1 MIEKNKLYLCVGI
14 YVKTQEE
21 AEMEK
26 LRNQFIDTYYH
37 SVTSSYSMTM
47 DGNVFLIPSYT
58 EWKPNPVFFIGQYY
72 MSYADNYL
80 TDALS
85 NQIEITEENYHNF
98 VEFNYEI
105 TAEAQRRIDIMR
117 EKGITVSISPV
128 AVMKEGTKKTP
139 TYSLDDFII
148 KWNVWMSLLK
158 LGNRSI
164 YASATVNEVETQE
177 DGILKAWKKLRLR
190 SSLTCRVKNCIIRPK
205 SINFGPLRR
214 IGMRADG
221 TYFITDSDNV

>member
-1 MIEKNKLYLCVGI
+1 MIEKNKLYLCVGA

-21 AEMEK
+21 TENEK

-37 SVTSSYSMTM
+37 SVTNGYYRMTM
-47 DGNVFLIPSYT
+47 NGNVLTPSYT
-58 EWKPNPVFFIGQYY
+58 EWTPDPVFFIGQYY
-72 MSYADNYL
+72 KSYADNYL

-85 NQIEITEENYHNF
+85 NPIGITEENYHNF

-117 EKGITVSISPV
+117 GKGITVSISPV
-128 AVMKEGTKKTP
+128 AVTKEEAKKTP

-148 KWNVWMSLLK
+148 KWNVCMTLMK
-158 LGNRSI
+158 RGDRPI

-177 DGILKAWKKLRLR
+177 DGIFKAWKKLRLH
-190 SSLTCRVKNCIIRPK
+190 SSLACRVKNCVIRPK
-205 SINFGPLRR
+205 SINFGPFNPRR

-221 TYFITDSDNV
+221 TYYYSFR

>member
-21 AEMEK
+21 VEKEK

-37 SVTSSYSMTM
+37 SVTNGYYRMTM
-47 DGNVFLIPSYT
+47 DGNVLIPSYIELT
-58 EWKPNPVFFIGQYY
+58 PDPVFFIGQYY
-72 MSYADNYL
+72 VSQADNYL
-80 TDALS
+80 TDSLS
-85 NQIEITEENYHNF
+85 NPIEITEENYHNF

-128 AVMKEGTKKTP
+128 AVTKEEAKKTP

-148 KWNVWMSLLK
+148 KWNVCMTLLK
-158 LGNRSI
+158 LGDRST
-164 YASATVNEVETQE
+164 YANATVNEAETQE
-177 DGILKAWKKLRLR
+177 DGILKAWKKLRLH
-190 SSLTCRVKNCIIRPK
+190 SSLACRVKSCVIRPK
-205 SINFGPLRR
+205 SVNFGPFNPGR
-214 IGMRADG
+214 IRMGADG
-221 TYFITDSDNV
+221 TYYYSFR

>member
-1 MIEKNKLYLCVGI
+1 MIEKNKLYLCVGA

-21 AEMEK
+21 IEKEK

-37 SVTSSYSMTM
+37 SATNCYYRMTM
-47 DGNVFLIPSYT
+47 DGNVLTPSYA
-58 EWKPNPVFFIGQYY
+58 EWKPDPIFFIGQYY
-72 MSYADNYL
+72 VSQADNYL

-85 NQIEITEENYHNF
+85 NPIEITEENYHNF

-128 AVMKEGTKKTP
+128 TVMKEETKKTP

-148 KWNVWMSLLK
+148 KWNICMTLVK
-158 LGNRSI
+158 QGDRPI
-164 YASATVNEVETQE
+164 YANATVNEVETQE

-190 SSLTCRVKNCIIRPK
+190 SSLACRVKNCVIRPK
-205 SINFGPLRR
+205 SINFGPPGR

-221 TYFITDSDNV
+221 TYYYSFR